1 MKNLFRFVVVVF
13 GVTVATLAPELADA
27 RDFGLRSFGF
37 RGGVS
42 VNPDQFHGGVFVD
55 AGRILSNVR
64 LQPSFELGIGNGVRL
79 GTVNV
84 DTLYLLAPRPW
95 RPFIGGGL
103 GLNFVDVTSGVGQG
117 RGLETALAFNVVG
130 GIEWGT
136 PRQGSKASHRYL
148 IEGRFGIGDTPDF
161 KISAGIIF

>member
-1 MKNLFRFVVVVF
+1 MKNLFRFVVF
-13 GVTVATLAPELADA
+13 GVTVATLAPEFADA
-27 RDFGLRSFGF
+27 QDFGLRSFGF
-37 RGGVS
+37 RGGIS
-42 VNPDQFHGGVFVD
+42 ANPDQFHGGVFVD

-79 GTVNV
+79 GAANV
-84 DTLYLLAPRPW
+84 DALYLLAPRSW

-103 GLNFVDVTSGVGQG
+103 GLNFVDVTNGVGQG
-117 RGLETALAFNVVG
+117 RGFETALAFNVVG

-136 PRQGSKASHRYL
+136 PREGSKASHRYL